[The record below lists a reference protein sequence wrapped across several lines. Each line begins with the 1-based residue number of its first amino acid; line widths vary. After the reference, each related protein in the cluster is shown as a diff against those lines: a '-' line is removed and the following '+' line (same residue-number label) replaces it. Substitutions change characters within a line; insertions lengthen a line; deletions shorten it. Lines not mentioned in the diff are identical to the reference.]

1 MIRCEHKLA
10 ICYHGPPRSLRQVYK
25 NHIECVFNPLV
36 EVGIE
41 YEIFVHTWEIEG
53 PQFIWSNP
61 ISAPTDHDAWEL
73 IHPDYFRKDIQS
85 EFIDKVDMSNYFDEE
100 LWKREGDNR
109 RGGEWPPT
117 LIRNYLCS
125 LESQKRVTS
134 MIDDSFQCVMYI
146 RPDAKFA
153 YPIDCSDIS
162 MIEKGQI
169 IIPNRKHGEGLNDK
183 FSTMTLQV
191 ARTYGNRIDYL
202 AEFRKTQ
209 GRIVS
214 EKYTKYFIGKHKF
227 HIVFSDINFNIIRP
241 K

>member
-1 MIRCEHKLA
+1 MIRHKHKLA

-73 IHPDYFRKDIQS
+73 IHPNYFRKDIQS

-125 LESQKRVTS
+125 LESQKRYNIKPNTDIKTA
-134 MIDDSFQCVMYI
+134 MHNYLPPFEYDDSKLYASF
-146 RPDAKFA
+146 P
-153 YPIDCSDIS
+153 
-162 MIEKGQI
+162 
-169 IIPNRKHGEGLNDK
+169 
-183 FSTMTLQV
+183 TLIKSLV
-191 ARTYGNRIDYL
+191 
-202 AEFRKTQ
+202 
-209 GRIVS
+209 
-214 EKYTKYFIGKHKF
+214 
-227 HIVFSDINFNIIRP
+227 
-241 K
+241 